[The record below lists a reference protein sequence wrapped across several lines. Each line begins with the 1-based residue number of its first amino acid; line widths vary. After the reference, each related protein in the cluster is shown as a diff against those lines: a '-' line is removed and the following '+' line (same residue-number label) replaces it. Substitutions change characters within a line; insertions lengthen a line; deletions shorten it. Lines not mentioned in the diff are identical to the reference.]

1 MTDPDERAVLQGRIV
16 GAAMMRQRLE
26 NDELEKQA
34 AKKDKKIEKLEKKLE
49 KEKVK
54 SFKNKHQLHEWQK
67 GTRTQDDPTGQLPA
81 IGKKSFESAKK
92 NQKILKRNFTVIGF

>member
-1 MTDPDERAVLQGRIV
+1 MTDPDERAILQGRIV

-49 KEKVK
+49 KEKM
-54 SFKNKHQLHEWQK
+54 N
-67 GTRTQDDPTGQLPA
+67 R
-81 IGKKSFESAKK
+81 ESL
-92 NQKILKRNFTVIGF
+92 KI